1 MATTPPPDATPQ
13 PDPARQPV
21 PPATAVHR
29 WSAAGPAPRRRLVLF
44 PHAGGG
50 GLTGR
55 SLQLP
60 GTEILVHRRPG
71 RESRMAETAT
81 VTAQDAVA
89 EALAALLPVLDAD
102 EIPTTVLGH
111 SFGALIAAG
120 FAAAVD
126 RLRPGRLE
134 CVVLSAK
141 AAPPAPDPELAAILE
156 DDDALAAWVLALGG
170 TPEELLADPGLRE
183 MVLAPLR
190 SDLRASLSHDAPP
203 PRFTTPLLLVHAR
216 EDPGA
221 TAESMTGWA
230 AATSGPVRRLEVPG
244 GHHGLY
250 GQAELLRAGIDETV
264 GGVR

>member
-1 MATTPPPDATPQ
+1 LRPD
-13 PDPARQPV
+13 RQPV

-89 EALAALLPVLDAD
+89 EALAVLLPVLDAD

-170 TPEELLADPGLRE
+170 TPRSCWPIPVCARWSSRRCAATC
-183 MVLAPLR
+183 APR
-190 SDLRASLSHDAPP
+190 SPTTPHPRAS
-203 PRFTTPLLLVHAR
+203 PRPCCSCTPAR
-216 EDPGA
+216 IPG
-221 TAESMTGWA
+221 
-230 AATSGPVRRLEVPG
+230 PRRSP
-244 GHHGLY
+244 
-250 GQAELLRAGIDETV
+250 
-264 GGVR
+264 